1 MNRLARATSPYLR
14 QHEQNPVD
22 WYEWGDEAFARA
34 RETDRPIFLSVGYST
49 CHWCHVMAHESF
61 ESPEIAALLNTHFVP
76 IKVDREERPDVDRVY
91 MAFVQAT
98 TGGGG
103 WPMSVWLTPTL
114 LPFYGGTYFP
124 PSGRWGRP
132 GFTDILEELARAWRE
147 DRERV
152 EASAAS
158 AVSYLR
164 QLGTN
169 PSASEIPAV
178 DALQRTVEQSLAAL
192 DRRHGG
198 FGGAPKFPRPSEL
211 LFLLREHARTGVA
224 EPLEAVTRTL
234 DAMARGGIRDHL
246 GGGFHRY
253 AVDAAWRVPHFE
265 KMLYDQA
272 QLVLA
277 YLEAHDVLVTADDAT
292 SRARAAD
299 YLAVA
304 EDTLHYV
311 ARDMTSAAGGFFSA
325 EDADSIPAAQ
335 AGREGAHATEGAWY
349 LWSRDELASLLGDDA
364 ALVAEYFG
372 ILPGGNAP
380 TDPHGEFAGQNI
392 LYVATPVETLA
403 EAHGRAP
410 QDVAAALD
418 GARMAMWAAR
428 NHRPRPHLDDKVI
441 TAWNGLMIAA
451 FARAAVTPQATRAD
465 EWRTRAVRAAS
476 FLAETMWDAKSGTLR
491 RVWRDDRI
499 GGDGFAEDY
508 AASAY
513 GLLALLQADPDPRW
527 LSLASAVVRE
537 QHARFLDVTHGGWV
551 STSGDDPSVVLRLK
565 DDYDGAEPTAAS
577 LTILTLLQLAELDAD
592 PQHLMLAE
600 QALRSLAG
608 KLADAGR
615 TVPMVS
621 AALSAWHA
629 MRGHLVIVGDEGPD
643 RDALVQV
650 ARGRYRPWLF
660 TLALTAAQRDALA
673 ASCPWMSSMQ
683 TVAGRVAA
691 YLCQNYTCAAPVTS
705 AGALAVLL
713 NQG

>member
-14 QHEQNPVD
+14 QHEHNPVD
-22 WYEWGDEAFARA
+22 WYEWGDEAFALA

-61 ESPEIAALLNTHFVP
+61 ESPAIAALLNTHFVP
-76 IKVDREERPDVDRVY
+76 VKVDREERPDVDRVY

-147 DRERV
+147 DRDRV

-164 QLGTN
+164 QLGTS
-169 PSASEIPAV
+169 PSASDIPPV
-178 DALQRTVEQSLAAL
+178 DVLQRTVEQSVAAV

-211 LFLLREHARTGVA
+211 LFLLREHARTGSA
-224 EPLEAVTRTL
+224 AALEAVTQTL

-277 YLEAHDVLVTADDAT
+277 YLEAHDVLVTADDAAT
-292 SRARAAD
+292 RAKAAD

-304 EDTLHYV
+304 EDTLDYV
-311 ARDMTSAAGGFFSA
+311 ARDMTSTAGGFFSA
-325 EDADSIPAAQ
+325 EDADSVPAAQ
-335 AGREGAHATEGAWY
+335 AGHPGAHATEGAWY
-349 LWSRDELASLLGDDA
+349 LWTRDELTPLLGDDA
-364 ALVAEYFG
+364 TLVADYFG

-380 TDPHGEFAGQNI
+380 TDPHGEFVGQNI
-392 LYVATPVETLA
+392 LYVTTDIETVA
-403 EAHGRAP
+403 RAHDRAP
-410 QDVAAALD
+410 QAVAAALD
-418 GARMAMWAAR
+418 RARIAMRAAR
-428 NHRPRPHLDDKVI
+428 NQRPRPHLDDKVI

-451 FARAAVTPQATRAD
+451 YARAAVTPRATRAAD
-465 EWRTRAVRAAS
+465 WRTMAVRAAT
-476 FLAETMWDAKSGTLR
+476 FFENTMWDGETGTLR
-491 RVWRDDRI
+491 RVWRDGQT

-508 AASAY
+508 AACAY

-527 LSLASAVVRE
+527 LSLAAAIVRA
-537 QHARFLDVTHGGWV
+537 QHTRFLDVAHGGWF

-577 LTILTLLQLAELDAD
+577 LTMLTLLQLAELDAD
-592 PQHLMLAE
+592 PQHVTLVG
-600 QALRSLAG
+600 QALRSLAA
-608 KLADAGR
+608 KLTDAGR

-621 AALSAWHA
+621 AALSAWHVT
-629 MRGHLVIVGDEGPD
+629 RGHLVIVGEEGPD

-650 ARGRYRPWLF
+650 ARGCYRPWLL
-660 TLALTAAQRDALA
+660 TLVLNTAQRDALA
-673 ASCPWMSSMQ
+673 VSCPWMASMQ
-683 TVAGRVAA
+683 TVAGQTAA
-691 YLCQNYTCAAPVTS
+691 YLCQNFACAAPVTS
-705 AGALAVLL
+705 AGELAALLR
-713 NQG
+713 QR